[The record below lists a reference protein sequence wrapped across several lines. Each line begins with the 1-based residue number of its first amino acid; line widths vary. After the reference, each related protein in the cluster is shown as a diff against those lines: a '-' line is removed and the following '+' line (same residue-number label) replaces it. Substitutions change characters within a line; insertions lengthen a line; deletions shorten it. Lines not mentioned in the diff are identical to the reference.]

1 MEVKVAAMLIGAF
14 FTLVA
19 GVSLVLALHPKVLDG
34 FIIRLGFSLVTIG
47 FGASGL
53 HLLDT
58 SLDNV
63 YGLQASTATGTF
75 GLLFVLLGY
84 ILRVALAGHHLRRK
98 ADWFVGVTREEENYA
113 NCQKRS

>member
-1 MEVKVAAMLIGAF
+1 MGLKLATMLMGSFFVLAAA
-14 FTLVA
+14 
-19 GVSLVLALHPKVLDG
+19 VSLVLALHPKVLDG

-63 YGLQASTATGTF
+63 YGLQASTATGIF
-75 GLLFVLLGY
+75 GLLFILLGY
-84 ILRVALAGHHLRRK
+84 IFRVALAGHHLRRK
-98 ADWFVGVTREEENYA
+98 ADWLEGATREVENYA